1 MQAAA
6 QASPKQV
13 PRSKPAGAGQAPPP
27 LKQAEGTTQVDNT
40 GSSFRGWGGGGGSK
54 PEGQA
59 QQLSRHGIKRI
70 IYNRDQKISPKT
82 QRELGLGVHDM
93 KDTHKQV
100 IKQVQEPQTWYEWAF
115 GGGKARPDHSHT
127 HIKQ

>member
-1 MQAAA
+1 MSQ
-6 QASPKQV
+6 
-13 PRSKPAGAGQAPPP
+13 SKPAQAGEAPPP

-40 GSSFRGWGGGGGSK
+40 GFFRGWTGDGSK
-54 PEGQA
+54 TGGQA
-59 QQLSRHGIKRI
+59 QQNSRYGIKKI
-70 IYNRDQKISPKT
+70 IYNRDQMISPKT

-100 IKQVQEPQTWYEWAF
+100 IKQAKEPQTWYEWAF